1 MKDMVAR
8 VQPTVFQNDTT
19 FGTNAEGYKLFVPV
33 YHSTV
38 TDKSEFAGILFLATE
53 TKENIE
59 TGLKF
64 VKDSLSYTSTRNFI
78 FLVDKDFDY
87 LETLRIIFPGSK
99 IFLCGVHVYRYWK
112 EKVLPSSKMSDGN
125 SVEKVDII
133 NQLKMLR
140 DAPSEE
146 LYQQRREK
154 LLEMTEHLLVK
165 PGNKKEFVRFHNY
178 FDKNWHDCRQMW

>member
-1 MKDMVAR
+1 MVGVAVTEETEMTR
-8 VQPTVFQNDTT
+8 TLVFSSWL
-19 FGTNAEGYKLFVPV
+19 AM
-33 YHSTV
+33 
-38 TDKSEFAGILFLATE
+38 ATE

-146 LYQQRREK
+146 LYEQRREE